1 MNARLSRSQPATL
14 HQRIRTDIERR
25 ILTGAWPPGHR
36 IPFEHEIMSQYGCA
50 RMTVNKAIG
59 SLVHAGL
66 IVRRRRVGS
75 FVAQPRV
82 QSAILEIPDIQA
94 AIGARGEAYELK
106 LLSCRRRKA
115 APRHEDE
122 KILAA
127 KGELLDVRCLH
138 LADGK
143 PFALEERLISLVA
156 VPEAA
161 NVDFSAEPP
170 GTWLLGH
177 VPWTEAEHRIEAINA
192 DAETAHA
199 LRVDSG
205 SACLLLERRTWRG
218 REHITYVRQ
227 FFAGSAYALVA
238 RFTPRGSR

>member
-1 MNARLSRSQPATL
+1 MTL
-14 HQRIRTDIERR
+14 HQRIRSDIERR
-25 ILTGAWPPGHR
+25 ILTGTWPPGHR
-36 IPFEHEIMSQYGCA
+36 IPFEHEIMAQYGCA
-50 RMTVNKAIG
+50 RMTVNKAIA

-66 IVRRRRVGS
+66 IVRRRKVGS

-94 AIGARGEAYELK
+94 TIGARGETYGLK
-106 LLSCRRRKA
+106 LLSSRRRK
-115 APRHEDE
+115 PGSRHAQE
-122 KILAA
+122 KVLAA
-127 KGELLDVRCLH
+127 KGDLLDVRCLH

-143 PFALEERLISLVA
+143 PFALEERLISLGA

-161 NVDFSAEPP
+161 DVDFSSEPP

-177 VPWTEAEHRIEAINA
+177 VPWTEAEHRIEAVGA

-199 LRVDSG
+199 LSIDSG

-218 REHITYVRQ
+218 REHITHVRQ
-227 FFAGSAYALVA
+227 FFAGAAYALVA
-238 RFTPRGSR
+238 RFTPKGG